1 MVDCSICLEQIDNM
15 SHIVGDCGHKIHLTC
30 YEQLREN
37 ELNKNIYDIKCPL
50 CRKNIITIKNTI
62 VNPIPSP
69 SPRPSPRP
77 ESNFFPHPSVYPSL
91 NEAYRIIPTP
101 AQNRILPAVTFRPM
115 PTIRP
120 TPAPLA

>member
-30 YEQLREN
+30 YEKLREN

-69 SPRPSPRP
+69 SPRP

-101 AQNRILPAVTFRPM
+101 AQNRTLPAVTFRPM

-120 TPAPLA
+120 TPAPLT